1 MDTSDFLKGLR
12 DITVVPTEGWL
23 VTVDVVSLY
32 TSIEHQKGIEAVRG
46 LLSTGDYSV
55 QQQNFVME
63 LLEIVLYENFVLFR
77 DQFFIQKR
85 GTAMGSN
92 VAPHMQIVTCQILRN
107 ALFTLI
113 HCIVNMP

>member
-1 MDTSDFLKGLR
+1 MLDTSDFLKGLR

-23 VTVDVVSLY
+23 VTIDVVSLY

-46 LLSTGDYSV
+46 LLSTSDYSV

-63 LLEIVLYENFVLFR
+63 LLEIVLYENFFFFR

-92 VAPHMQIVTCQILRN
+92 VAPPIRKLLHVR
-107 ALFTLI
+107 F
-113 HCIVNMP
+113 

>member
-1 MDTSDFLKGLR
+1 M
-12 DITVVPTEGWL
+12 VPTEGWL
-23 VTVDVVSLY
+23 VTIDVVSLY

-46 LLSTGDYSV
+46 LLSTSDYSI

-63 LLEIVLYENFVLFR
+63 LLEIVLYENFFLFR

-92 VAPHMQIVTCQILRN
+92 VAPPYANCYMSDFEERFVYINPLYCKHAINMQRFIDDIFCVW
-107 ALFTLI
+107 
-113 HCIVNMP
+113 